1 MPLAKKGECFKM
13 NVFTFLVKG
22 RRTEEKV
29 QMESL
34 GMNEQDALLYLEQQL
49 KKSGFVFDEIMPSN
63 QSIEV

>member
-1 MPLAKKGECFKM
+1 MM

-22 RRTEEKV
+22 RRTEEEI

-34 GMNEQDALLYLEQQL
+34 GMNQQDALLYLEQQL

-63 QSIEV
+63 QSIEA